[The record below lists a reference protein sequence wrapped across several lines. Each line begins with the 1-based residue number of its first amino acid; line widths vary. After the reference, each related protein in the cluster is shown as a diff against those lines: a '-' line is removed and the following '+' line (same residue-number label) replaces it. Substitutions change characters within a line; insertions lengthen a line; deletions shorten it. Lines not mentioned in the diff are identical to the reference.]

1 MACKTSVMG
10 NFKKADAHPEAV
22 ECTMSRHWKHL
33 NGDPGF
39 PFRSPR
45 WGLWQKC
52 QTESKTEPSTSG
64 HQTRPMVQ

>member
-10 NFKKADAHPEAV
+10 NFKKDAAHLETI
-22 ECTMSRHWKHL
+22 ECTMGRQWKRL

-45 WGLWQKC
+45 WDSRKNC
-52 QTESKTEPSTSG
+52 RTESKTEPSTSG
-64 HQTRPMVQ
+64 HQTRPRVQ